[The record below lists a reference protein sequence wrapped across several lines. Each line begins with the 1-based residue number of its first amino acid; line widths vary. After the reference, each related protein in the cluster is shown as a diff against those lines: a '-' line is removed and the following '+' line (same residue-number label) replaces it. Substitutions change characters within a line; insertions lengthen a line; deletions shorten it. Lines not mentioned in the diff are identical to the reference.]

1 MTSERR
7 RKSKT
12 LKRFSA
18 CALVLQTLMIVSSL
32 QTATTVHAAEDD
44 WHYVKS
50 KEDCGKDES
59 KESSGSLET
68 PNGVAGDWLTEGT
81 ETYKVAKKIFDVF
94 TKEYGTSGAFA
105 AGVLANAFAESGFR
119 PDVMEGGVRV
129 GMNTPDGPSYN
140 SANPGAVGGGGLF
153 QFTPYTK
160 FSHSKWWK
168 GRSGSDGWAVEN
180 QVDAVWGL
188 EFGNR
193 AVEIYFGRTGRNDF
207 HRVEDLISTEDVEL
221 AQLYYQMA
229 YERPQKP
236 HPERAEWAKQA
247 NKVFNKDNIKADKSK
262 WKFDNA
268 SSDGK
273 AASSSD
279 SDKKDEDECK
289 TDSPEKAGWGE
300 DGTGTYSQKGFW
312 KPDELPDELKKYAI
326 DPASL
331 GMKYGSS
338 EGWPNPGDQ
347 CAHFSESMMAL
358 LWEKDGKTHPVVRS
372 MYGKQEADSHASA
385 FGGSVSSQP
394 VKGAVSGTS
403 STIAPVA
410 GHTYIVSHRFAN
422 GDILIVEQNMTG
434 KSGYAIGQPCTWN
447 YRIVTKAEYEQEGA
461 KFYSPEKEGWKPSP
475 KVKMKG

>member
-168 GRSGSDGWAVEN
+168 GRSGSDGW
-180 QVDAVWGL
+180 
-188 EFGNR
+188 
-193 AVEIYFGRTGRNDF
+193 GR
-207 HRVEDLISTEDVEL
+207 
-221 AQLYYQMA
+221 
-229 YERPQKP
+229 
-236 HPERAEWAKQA
+236 
-247 NKVFNKDNIKADKSK
+247 
-262 WKFDNA
+262 
-268 SSDGK
+268 
-273 AASSSD
+273 
-279 SDKKDEDECK
+279 
-289 TDSPEKAGWGE
+289 
-300 DGTGTYSQKGFW
+300 
-312 KPDELPDELKKYAI
+312 
-326 DPASL
+326 
-331 GMKYGSS
+331 
-338 EGWPNPGDQ
+338 
-347 CAHFSESMMAL
+347 
-358 LWEKDGKTHPVVRS
+358 
-372 MYGKQEADSHASA
+372 
-385 FGGSVSSQP
+385 
-394 VKGAVSGTS
+394 
-403 STIAPVA
+403 
-410 GHTYIVSHRFAN
+410 
-422 GDILIVEQNMTG
+422 
-434 KSGYAIGQPCTWN
+434 
-447 YRIVTKAEYEQEGA
+447 
-461 KFYSPEKEGWKPSP
+461 
-475 KVKMKG
+475 